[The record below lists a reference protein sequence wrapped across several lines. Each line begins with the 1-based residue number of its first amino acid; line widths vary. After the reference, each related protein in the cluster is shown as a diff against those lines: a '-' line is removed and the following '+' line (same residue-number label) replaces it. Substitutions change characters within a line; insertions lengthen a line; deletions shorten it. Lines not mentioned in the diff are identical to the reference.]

1 MTVPK
6 IRRVRVCTRLPVP
19 LRDRLTKYCAA
30 SGLSERSVIENA
42 LQQYLVGS
50 TDKDLLL
57 RRFDRVDQALGR
69 ERHHLELLSEAF
81 GRYLR
86 VWFGAHAPP
95 PEAGKPAARK
105 AAEAEYKQ
113 FIEHLGKEF
122 ARGHRFLQDL
132 PPQTVEEDEE
142 PAPTD
147 APRR

>member
-6 IRRVRVCTRLPVP
+6 IRRVRVCTRLPIP

-50 TDKDLLL
+50 SDKDLLL
-57 RRFDRVDQALGR
+57 RRLDRVDQALGR

-81 GRYLR
+81 GRYLK
-86 VWFGAHAPP
+86 VWFAAHSPP
-95 PEAGKPAARK
+95 PEAAKPAARK
-105 AAEAEYKQ
+105 AAEADYKH
-113 FIEHLGKEF
+113 FVEHLGREF

-132 PPQTVEEDEE
+132 LPVAEDEE
-142 PAPTD
+142 PFPIDPHT
-147 APRR
+147 R